1 MPRKSSS
8 TVKVFYPRYSREEVL
23 HHIRAS
29 LPLLREALPVLS
41 VVLFGSYAK
50 GTNTAFSDIDLLV
63 VYQDP
68 PRQDAYTL
76 VKRSIPLRGLE
87 PHVYARS
94 EYEQVNDVVERMIE
108 GGVRVV

>member
-1 MPRKSSS
+1 MPRKSST

-23 HHIRAS
+23 HRIRAS

-68 PRQDAYTL
+68 PRNDACTL
-76 VKRSIPLRGLE
+76 VMTLNLLRPGAPLSMLGSDYVKVWHLTKGMLT
-87 PHVYARS
+87 
-94 EYEQVNDVVERMIE
+94 D
-108 GGVRVV
+108 